1 MPASGKASRI
11 VMLGCGNSSLS
22 TSLPTSVGKGLTKRC
37 LAALSR
43 DLYADG
49 YKQVVNIDYS
59 EVCIEN
65 MLATHQDQPEMKCA
79 SSTMPRI

>member
-1 MPASGKASRI
+1 M
-11 VMLGCGNSSLS
+11 
-22 TSLPTSVGKGLTKRC
+22 TKGS